1 MQTWNPLET
10 ALPQMLWP
18 SISLYVRIETN
29 TMDRQQNITHNKKL
43 LNWSEEQER
52 PLFSVKNTVIEYQL
66 DNPLPAFV
74 NSTLSLGPK
83 NSVMDTFDQK
93 EVLAEV
99 AGLLSH
105 CKKFNIS
112 NETISE
118 INALRIMHAV
128 CIS

>member
-1 MQTWNPLET
+1 M
-10 ALPQMLWP
+10 
-18 SISLYVRIETN
+18 
-29 TMDRQQNITHNKKL
+29 
-43 LNWSEEQER
+43 
-52 PLFSVKNTVIEYQL
+52 

-99 AGLLSH
+99 DGLLSH

-118 INALRIMHAV
+118 INVKTVNYIKKCKRLNPHET
-128 CIS
+128 SQ